1 MKKNTNIGIL
11 ALVVLDA
18 IANALNEKTSTSIPT
33 KENLPTTEPKN
44 AVVTTCVSRERFG
57 EEELVSFLVDECG
70 LKLKSSYADYPPT
83 AKMMAMSTDEVRQI
97 KKYCDSLKKK
107 AEFGDKVMKNMKMLM
122 TDFSKI

>member
-1 MKKNTNIGIL
+1 MKKNTSFAIL
-11 ALVVLDA
+11 ALAVLDA
-18 IANALNEKTSTSIPT
+18 IAEALNEKTSTS
-33 KENLPTTEPKN
+33 ENLPTTEPKD
-44 AVVTTCVSRERFG
+44 AVVTTCVSRETFG

-97 KKYCDSLKKK
+97 KEYCDSLKKK

-122 TDFSKI
+122 ADFSKI

>member
-1 MKKNTNIGIL
+1 MKKNTNIAIL
-11 ALVVLDA
+11 ALVALDA
-18 IANALNEKTSTSIPT
+18 IVNAINEAISASTKGS
-33 KENLPTTEPKN
+33 LPTTEPTDSS
-44 AVVTTCVSRERFG
+44 VRTCVGRETFG

-97 KKYCDSLKKK
+97 KEYCDSLKKK

-122 TDFSKI
+122 TDFSKL

>member
-1 MKKNTNIGIL
+1 MRNKATLAIL
-11 ALVVLDA
+11 AIVVFDA
-18 IANALNEKTSTSIPT
+18 IANALNEVMSTST
-33 KENLPTTEPKN
+33 KENLPTTAPQDSPIR
-44 AVVTTCVSRERFG
+44 TCVDRETFG

-97 KKYCDSLKKK
+97 KEYCDNLKKK

>member
-11 ALVVLDA
+11 ALAVLDA
-18 IANALNEKTSTSIPT
+18 IAEALNEKTSTS
-33 KENLPTTEPKN
+33 LPTTEPKD
-44 AVVTTCVSRERFG
+44 AVVTTCVSRETFG

-97 KKYCDSLKKK
+97 KKYCDRLKKK
-107 AEFGDKVMKNMKMLM
+107 AKFGDKVVEILKGLFK
-122 TDFSKI
+122 

>member
-33 KENLPTTEPKN
+33 KESLPTTEPKN

-70 LKLKSSYADYPPT
+70 LKLKSSYADYQPT

-97 KKYCDSLKKK
+97 KEYCDNLKKK
-107 AEFGDKVMKNMKMLM
+107 AEFGDKVVEILKGLFK
-122 TDFSKI
+122 

>member
-11 ALVVLDA
+11 ALAMLNA
-18 IANALNEKTSTSIPT
+18 IADALNEKTSTSTPT
-33 KENLPTTEPKN
+33 KENLPTTEPKD
-44 AVVTTCVSRERFG
+44 AVVTTCVSRETFG

-97 KKYCDSLKKK
+97 KEYCDNLKKK
-107 AEFGDKVMKNMKMLM
+107 AEFGDKVMKSVEILKGL
-122 TDFSKI
+122 FK

>member
-97 KKYCDSLKKK
+97 KEYCDNLKKK
-107 AEFGDKVMKNMKMLM
+107 AEFGDKVMKSVEILKGL
-122 TDFSKI
+122 FK

>member
-1 MKKNTNIGIL
+1 MRNKVTLAIFAIVVFD
-11 ALVVLDA
+11 ALV
-18 IANALNEKTSTSIPT
+18 NALNEVMSTST
-33 KENLPTTEPKN
+33 KENLPTTAPQDSP
-44 AVVTTCVSRERFG
+44 VRTCVDRETFG

-97 KKYCDSLKKK
+97 KEYCDNLKKK

>member
-1 MKKNTNIGIL
+1 MKKNTNIAIL
-11 ALVVLDA
+11 ALVALDA
-18 IANALNEKTSTSIPT
+18 IVNAINEAISAST
-33 KENLPTTEPKN
+33 KESLPTTEPKD
-44 AVVTTCVSRERFG
+44 AVVTTCVSRETFG

-97 KKYCDSLKKK
+97 KEYCDSLKKK
-107 AEFGDKVMKNMKMLM
+107 AEFGDKVIKNMKMLM